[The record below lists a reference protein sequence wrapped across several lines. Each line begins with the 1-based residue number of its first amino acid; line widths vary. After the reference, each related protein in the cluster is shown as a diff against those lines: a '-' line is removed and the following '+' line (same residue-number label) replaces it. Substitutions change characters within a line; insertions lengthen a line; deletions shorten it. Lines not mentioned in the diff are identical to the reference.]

1 MNLYFLVEGR
11 RTERKVYPQWLSVLL
26 PQLSEVRSAAEVS
39 AHSYYIF
46 SGNGYPSILDNH
58 LVNAVREV
66 NAIGRFNYLVMCI
79 DADEMEVRE
88 RKKEVHDFMTARN
101 LELVAGTEF
110 VLIVQNRCIETWR
123 LGNKRVYKKNPS
135 AELLKSY
142 MDFYNV
148 RDDDPEL
155 MGRLEPFETHAQ
167 FHAEYLAEMLRAR
180 NIRYTKKNP
189 QGIVEASYLQE
200 LINRTIK
207 TSHIQTFGE
216 FLSFC
221 ARVRGQLT

>member
-1 MNLYFLVEGR
+1 MNLYCLAEGR
-11 RTERKVYPQWLSVLL
+11 RTERKVYPQWLSILL
-26 PQLSEVRSAAEVS
+26 PKLSEVRFAHEVS
-39 AHSYYIF
+39 SHSYYIF

-58 LVNAVREV
+58 LVNAVCEV
-66 NAIGRFNYLVMCI
+66 SAIGRFNYLVMCI
-79 DADEMEVRE
+79 DADEMEVHE
-88 RKKEVHDFMTARN
+88 RRREVHDFMATRN
-101 LELVAGTEF
+101 LELLGGTRF
-110 VLIVQNRCIETWR
+110 VLIVQNRCIETWC

-135 AELLKSY
+135 SELLKSY
-142 MDFYNV
+142 MGFYNV

-167 FHAEYLAEMLRAR
+167 FHAEYLAEMLQAR

-189 QGIVEASYLQE
+189 QGVVEAAYLQE
-200 LINRTIK
+200 LINRTTQ

-221 ARVRGQLT
+221 SLISSQLT